1 VSDLSELGADLSV
14 DPEAYPVPEEWGET
28 TDYWDGKTVM
38 VTGGAGF
45 LGGHLVE
52 DLRSRSDS
60 VEVFV
65 PRSDE
70 YDLRERAAVRR
81 AFEDSGADVVIHL
94 AASVGGIGANR
105 ENPGRYFYDNATMG
119 IELIEQARQF
129 DVDKVTVLG
138 TICSYPK
145 HTPVPF
151 RESALYEGFPEE
163 TNAPYGIAKKA
174 LLTQLQAYH
183 AQYDLRSVYLMP
195 VNLYGPGD
203 DFDLETAHVLPALL
217 RKAHEAEGAAP
228 DGSDAPVTLWGSG
241 EPKREFLYI
250 EDLANAVRFVLETP
264 KEEIRDVA
272 PDGMLNVGVSEDLSI
287 NELMTLIQDVIGHDG
302 PVEHDRLKPD
312 GTPRKLVDTS
322 RLDALGWEAQTSL
335 REGIERTYDWYC
347 EQIASNVAR

>member
-1 VSDLSELGADLSV
+1 VYLTDPHAKIYIAGHRGMVGRALWRHLEDAGYTNLVGRSSDEL
-14 DPEAYPVPEEWGET
+14 
-28 TDYWDGKTVM
+28 
-38 VTGGAGF
+38 
-45 LGGHLVE
+45 
-52 DLRSRSDS
+52 DLRDPHATCEFFEAERPD
-60 VEVFV
+60 FV
-65 PRSDE
+65 
-70 YDLRERAAVRR
+70 V
-81 AFEDSGADVVIHL
+81 L
-94 AASVGGIGANR
+94 AAARVGGILAND
-105 ENPGRYFYDNATMG
+105 RYPADFIGDNLA
-119 IELIEQARQF
+119 IEQSVIRAVHETG
-129 DVDKVTVLG
+129 VDRLVFLG
-138 TICSYPK
+138 STCIYPK
-145 HTPVPF
+145 RAPQPM
-151 RESALYEGFPEE
+151 PEDS
-163 TNAPYGIAKKA
+163 
-174 LLTQLQAYH
+174 LLTGPLEPTNQWYAVAKIAGHKLCEAMHRQH
-183 AQYDLRSVYLMP
+183 DDDMLTLMP
-195 VNLYGPGD
+195 TNLYGPGD

-217 RKAHEAEGAAP
+217 RKAHEAKGAAP